1 MSICQSSRFSAL
13 KIEIPGGRCSC
24 IFMSSLLSRLLANI
38 LATRLVKGDQTV
50 ELRILGFWERGAG
63 VSGARGVEVVWKC
76 MTF

>member
-1 MSICQSSRFSAL
+1 M
-13 KIEIPGGRCSC
+13 
-24 IFMSSLLSRLLANI
+24 LSRLLANI